1 MANSVL
7 STRFYGFNVRYD
19 AAMDLMHAIHQDVA
33 AHKRSN
39 HLMLLEHEP
48 VITITRQ
55 HMYKSLIKS
64 PEEII
69 RDNIKLSL
77 TDRGGDATFHGPGQL
92 VGYPIIKLRTIE
104 TNTFDLSWLVRSL
117 ERGLLLGLQS
127 FGIDAEILKGYT
139 GIWIKNDDNSGPS
152 YQKLAAIG
160 LGVKNGA
167 SKHGFALNVTI
178 DHAHYCRYLV
188 PCGLK
193 DFGITSLEEVFL
205 KRHLPIPN
213 YSAIV
218 FTLSSFVANELSM
231 ELDFSDSSFEGD
243 RYQTF

>member
-1 MANSVL
+1 M
-7 STRFYGFNVRYD
+7 TT
-19 AAMDLMHAIHQDVA
+19 MQTIHQEVA
-33 AHKRSN
+33 LHQKPN

-69 RDNIKLSL
+69 RDDIKLSV

-104 TNTFDLSWLVRSL
+104 TNTYDLSWLVRSL
-117 ERGLLLGLQS
+117 EQGLLLGLQS
-127 FGIDAEILKGYT
+127 FGIEAELMKGYT
-139 GIWIKNDDNSGPS
+139 GIWVKNDDDVGPP
-152 YQKLAAIG
+152 YKKLAAIG
-160 LGVKNGA
+160 LGVKNGV
-167 SKHGFALNVTI
+167 SKHGFALNISI
-178 DHAHYCRYLV
+178 DHKRYCRYLT

-193 DFGITSLEEVFL
+193 DFGITSVQEVFL

-218 FTLSSFVANELSM
+218 FTLSSFVANELGM
-231 ELDFSDSSFEGD
+231 HLDFSEPAFDDD
-243 RYQTF
+243 RHKTL